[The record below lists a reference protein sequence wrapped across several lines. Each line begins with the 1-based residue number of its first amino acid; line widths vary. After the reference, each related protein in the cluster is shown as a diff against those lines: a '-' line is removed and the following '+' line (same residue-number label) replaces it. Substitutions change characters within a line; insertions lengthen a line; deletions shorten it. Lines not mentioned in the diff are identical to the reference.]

1 MELGKDFY
9 IALLD
14 PSHCTEKFRLKGG
27 ENQPLTA
34 FLKHQANDLHSAN
47 VGKTYAALQPAP
59 DGSGRDRVIAFI
71 TLTCSEIDI
80 RGGYEI
86 GDCAHANRYESMPA
100 LKVARLATDA
110 RFKGRGIG
118 QQLLELAIS
127 LAADHISTT
136 VGCRF
141 LVTDAKQGA
150 VSFYQRQGF
159 TLLETEVNKARSAP
173 VMFLDLNTLLS
184 TEEPLLIQDF
194 FELEI
199 EEPA

>member
-14 PSHCTEKFRLKGG
+14 PSHCIEKFRLKGG
-27 ENQPLTA
+27 ENQPLAA
-34 FLKHQANDLHSAN
+34 FLKHQANDLHNAN
-47 VGKTYAALQPAP
+47 VGKTYAALQPAE
-59 DGSGRDRVIAFI
+59 GGDRVIGFI

-86 GDCAHANRYESMPA
+86 GDCAHASRYESMPA
-100 LKVARLATDA
+100 LKVARLATDS